1 MLQFDYMDHTTQPI
15 DRLGRV
21 PITSQNNSRKSFF
34 IRIVFIA
41 LLIIFIIIAAGI
53 SVLRNSRFQFNQI
66 HVFGAET
73 FSGDVVQLFAKNYIS
88 GNRLGV
94 IPKSSTILFS
104 KTDFESALKKNFPI
118 MNVVYVT
125 FPKPDAI
132 DIHIQEKKPIAVW
145 CFSVTSCGFI
155 DQDGVVY
162 GYAPNFSEGVY
173 PVFSS
178 ESVKVFDD
186 FYGKQI
192 IEPHVMN
199 RFITL
204 FTQLQSNDM
213 KLTQTIFLDNGDIAF
228 SIEKLFDNYP
238 TDSAQLLGTLAQDD
252 SIFIRDMTTG
262 LGNKVFKD
270 QFITSPK
277 SLEYIDMRF
286 KGKIFYKFKSQEKPT
301 EKAEGTE

>member
-1 MLQFDYMDHTTQPI
+1 MEQTTQSI
-15 DRLGRV
+15 DRLGRA
-21 PITSQNNSRKSFF
+21 PITPQNNSRKSFF
-34 IRIVFIA
+34 IRVAFIA

-53 SVLRNSRFQFNQI
+53 SVLRNSRFQFSQVQ
-66 HVFGAET
+66 VFGAET
-73 FSGDVVQLFAKNYIS
+73 FPVDNIELFTKDYLS
-88 GNRLGV
+88 GNQFRV

-104 KTDFESALKKNFPI
+104 KGDFESKLKKNFPI
-118 MNVVYVT
+118 INIAYIT

-132 DIHIQEKKPIAVW
+132 DIHIQEKKSVAVW

-155 DQDGVVY
+155 DQSGIMY

-178 ESVKVFDD
+178 ESMKTFDD

-192 IEPHVMN
+192 IEPNVMN
-199 RFITL
+199 RFIAL
-204 FTQLQSNDM
+204 FTQLQSDDM
-213 KLTQTIFLDNGDIAF
+213 KLSQTIFLNNGDIAF

-238 TDSAQLLGTLAQDD
+238 NDSAQLLGTLVQDD

-270 QFITSPK
+270 QFVANPK
-277 SLEYIDMRF
+277 DLEYIDLRF
-286 KGKIFYKFKSQEKPT
+286 PGKVFYKFTTSEKLI
-301 EKAEGTE
+301 EKAVE